1 MSFSQ
6 LSFALNLPDYVSKK
20 MDIVKLK
27 QAAMQFKYQVSLKR
41 GMSSSLSLPSTRS
54 LAKQKV
60 TSTAAGASCFVNEN
74 SNKRHTLI
82 DQAFLY
88 GEVEVDDDDPDQ
100 LSGADNQTE
109 MLRRKRIGLANKGKI
124 PWNKGVTHNEETRQ
138 KIKQRTIEALKNPE
152 VRKKMSECYRDRSD
166 QCKEKISVSLRH
178 VWAKRLNYPRQ
189 REEFYISW
197 YESIAIAAKKGGKDQ
212 KELGWDSFVEMTEE
226 LARQKEQQ
234 ALNEVK
240 SKVKAMVSA
249 KRITNSKT
257 DMFSA
262 LGGSEHVTVDQPK
275 KRITRKKC
283 SKRDNDE
290 KIVVP
295 GDLNL
300 QTRLS
305 KLQIKRPAAVTI
317 KADTQSSLA
326 WEKIDLEYV
335 KMENRQR
342 VSLADQIQ
350 AAKNRRQT
358 FKSSE
363 NKLSTL

>member
-240 SKVKAMVSA
+240 SKVKAM
-249 KRITNSKT
+249 
-257 DMFSA
+257 
-262 LGGSEHVTVDQPK
+262 
-275 KRITRKKC
+275 
-283 SKRDNDE
+283 
-290 KIVVP
+290 
-295 GDLNL
+295 
-300 QTRLS
+300 
-305 KLQIKRPAAVTI
+305 LQIKRPAAVTI